1 MVAKQKIILTNYS
14 QTHIERFCNSYE
26 KVCKYPI
33 SRILFM
39 MIIYLS
45 GINLALG
52 GGYHAIMYCYNTRQS
67 LTLPFHPYLLRGG
80 ITFCCPFIRKI
91 TPSQLTLAPI
101 SKYSR
106 PTQSPDF
113 PPLPSSKSNHLG
125 ILAPLIILFFSLFL
139 NNDNWN
145 HYSSNYR

>member
-1 MVAKQKIILTNYS
+1 
-14 QTHIERFCNSYE
+14 
-26 KVCKYPI
+26 
-33 SRILFM
+33 M

-52 GGYHAIMYCYNTRQS
+52 GGYHAILYYYNIRWS
-67 LTLPFHPYLLRGG
+67 LAPPFHPYLFRGG

-101 SKYSR
+101 SRYSR

-125 ILAPLIILFFSLFL
+125 ILAPLIILFFSLLFNQRQENKADTKVINL
-139 NNDNWN
+139 FVCIVIFTRHGVLDFD
-145 HYSSNYR
+145 HLKIAPF